1 VFQEVLWT
9 SHLAIGIVQS
19 SLNGFVRLD
28 DRIRLHWE
36 SAPTMST
43 IRTPKPQPKST
54 NVSSRSPVASDVTI
68 ADLLKR
74 LGNIPANRVRLHPT
88 PGTATEKDVIAVLD
102 HENRPCELVE
112 GTLVEKAMGI
122 EESEIAGT
130 ILIAVK
136 SFVRPRK
143 LGIVT
148 AADGPVALFAG
159 LVRIPDVMFA
169 SWNCF
174 PDRKRPKTPV
184 PHIAPDLAVEV
195 LSKSNT
201 KPEMARKL
209 DEYFKSGVKLVWL
222 VDPKT
227 KTVRVYTAV
236 DQFVRLKEGQ
246 TLDGGDVLPGFS
258 MPITEVFTLS
268 EPD

>member
-1 VFQEVLWT
+1 
-9 SHLAIGIVQS
+9 
-19 SLNGFVRLD
+19 
-28 DRIRLHWE
+28 
-36 SAPTMST
+36 MST
-43 IRTPKPQPKST
+43 IRTPKRPPKLSK
-54 NVSSRSPVASDVTI
+54 VSPRSPFATDVTI

-74 LGNIPANRVRLHPT
+74 LGDIPANRVRLHPT
-88 PGTATEKDVIAVLD
+88 PGTATERDLLEVLD
-102 HENRPCELVE
+102 HENRLCELVD
-112 GTLVEKAMGI
+112 GTLVEKPMDY

-130 ILIAVK
+130 ILFAVK

-148 AADGPVALFAG
+148 GADGTIKLLAG
-159 LVRIPDVMFA
+159 LVRIPDVAFA

-201 KPEMARKL
+201 KLEMARKL
-209 DEYFKSGVKLVWL
+209 DEYFKAGVKLVWL
-222 VDPKT
+222 VDPKK

-236 DQFVRLKEGQ
+236 DQFVQLNEGQ
-246 TLDGGDVLPGFS
+246 TLDGGEVLPGFS